1 MESKTARLI
10 INIYLGIF
18 LVYLF
23 APLFVMIAA
32 AFNDSRFPTVMP
44 WKAFTLRWF
53 SDLWADDRLWGL
65 GDEDGRLGAVA
76 NSVLVGLAVVVIAV
90 PVGTLAA
97 LLLDNLRGRVRSFLY
112 ALMVAPLLVPGIIIG
127 ISTLIFWTRL
137 GVSSGL
143 HLSTVGQ
150 CSFICSYVML
160 MVLAR
165 LQRLDRSLEEA
176 ALDLGASHAQALRL
190 IVLPYLRP
198 SLLTAAVLSFFQSFE
213 NFNTTLFTRGGASTV
228 TIFIASHIRTGVTP
242 EINALGLVLISITVI
257 AAVVYSVRRRTAA
270 ATAA

>member
-1 MESKTARLI
+1 MESRTARLI
-10 INIYLGIF
+10 INIYLAIF
-18 LVYLF
+18 LLYLF

-32 AFNDSRFPTVMP
+32 AFNDSKFPTVMP
-44 WKAFTLRWF
+44 WRDFTLRWF

-65 GDEDGRLGAVA
+65 GDEDGKLGAVA

-97 LLLDNLRGRVRSFLY
+97 LLLDSLRGKVRSVLY

-143 HLSTVGQ
+143 HLSTLGQ

-213 NFNTTLFTRGGASTV
+213 NFNTTLFTRGGANTV

-242 EINALGLVLISITVI
+242 EINALGFVLISITVA
-257 AAVVYSVRRRTAA
+257 AAVIYSVRRRSSRVTA
-270 ATAA
+270 

>member
-10 INIYLGIF
+10 INIYLAIF
-18 LVYLF
+18 LLYLF

-32 AFNDSRFPTVMP
+32 AFNDSKFPTVMP
-44 WKAFTLRWF
+44 WRGWTLRWF
-53 SDLWADDRLWGL
+53 SDLWADNRIWGL
-65 GDEDGRLGAVA
+65 DDDDGRQGAVA
-76 NSVLVGLAVVVIAV
+76 NSVLVGLAVVAIAV

-97 LLLDNLRGRVRSFLY
+97 LLLDSLRGRVRGILY

-137 GVSSGL
+137 GVASGL
-143 HLSTVGQ
+143 HLSTVAQ

-165 LQRLDRSLEEA
+165 LARLDRSLEEA
-176 ALDLGASHAQALRL
+176 ALDLGATHGQALRK

-198 SLLTAAVLSFFQSFE
+198 SLLTAAVLAFFQSFE
-213 NFNTTLFTRGGASTV
+213 NFNATLFTRGGASTV

-242 EINALGLVLISITVI
+242 EINALGFVLISITVV
-257 AAVVYSVRRRTAA
+257 AAVVYSVRNRKAAA
-270 ATAA
+270 AT